1 MSRTQWWLLAFLAFS
16 SLIFRTV
23 GSPLQVMSAPN
34 LFRVGTAEN
43 VFVECQDCSGAD
55 QIVRISVMTHLNTML
70 ASTTVTLTSA
80 SNFQGFGQITIPAEN
95 FKKDPDVKQYV
106 NLQAQFPDRM
116 LEKVVLVS
124 FQSGYIFIQTDKTI
138 YTPNSR
144 VLFRLFAVTPSMMA
158 LPNDHLAGINP
169 CTEVEIMNSEGKIF
183 PHDKISLNM
192 GTYSGAYTLDQNA
205 SPGLWKV
212 VTKFCSNPQMSFSAD
227 FQVKEYVL
235 PTFKVKLTPTNSFL
249 YMDSPQLTINIK
261 ATYLFGREVEGTAYV
276 VFGVVYQGQKRDIP
290 SSIQRV
296 QVKNGNGMAQLT
308 RQHIAETFPNINS
321 LLGSSTYAVVSVL
334 TEDGDEM
341 VTAELSGMLITNSPY
356 KIRFRKTPEY
366 FKPGVT
372 FEFEVEVVN
381 PDETP
386 AQGVEVVVNP
396 GAIQS
401 QTAVNGRAGIS
412 INVGSTA
419 SRLTISARTNSPGIP
434 QGRQAVATMQALRH
448 ATRSNNNIHISVNEK
463 EAQLGA
469 HMKIHF
475 IFTGDS
481 NSVNHLTYLILSR
494 GQLVKYG
501 SYTKSQEVLIST
513 IILVTKEMMPSF
525 RIIAYYHT
533 NDNEVISDSVWV
545 DVEDSCMGSLN
556 LELLT
561 PASLIKPRGTFTVK
575 ITGDPGASVGLL
587 AVDKGTEVLGNKN
600 LLTQK
605 KIWDIVEKLDTG
617 CTPGGGQNSMGVF
630 YDAGLLFVS
639 SAGSET
645 PHRKDSRC
653 PSSTRRKRE
662 STTQDGTISSS
673 EFDMDE
679 VVSRTAFPESWLWSM
694 IQFPP
699 CPSFLPN
706 CESTSLE
713 KHFNLKDSITS
724 WQLIGISLSRT
735 SGICVSR
742 PLEVIVRKEFFIDL
756 KLPYAAVQ
764 GEQLNIKAVVH
775 NLRSEPAIVHVNFA
789 EDMNFCSFAFRRGAY
804 SQEVKVGP
812 YATQSVNFV
821 IIPMKVGQ
829 FEVEVKATVRDS
841 SLNDGIRKTLLVKP
855 AGVLTK
861 LTQVI
866 TLDPSKQGGVQEETV
881 KSEIPLTDVV
891 PNSPMSTVFYL
902 HGEEQMKLTDIVSGE
917 SMGNQWATLQPTGP
931 GDNNMIIV
939 TMPVIATV
947 YLDKTNQW
955 ETVGFHKRKAAIQHI
970 KTGYENMLSFRKN
983 DGSFGS
989 FSAFPSSTWLTAYFA
1004 KVFSMASPLLPISTD
1019 SVCEAIKFLILTTQ
1033 QPDGMFKE
1041 VGRLVH
1047 LEMTGLV
1054 SGSDSDASMTAFCL
1068 IAMQESR
1075 KMCLETV
1082 YSLPS
1087 SINKAVTYLEKRL
1100 PSLTNPCAVAITS
1113 YALANENKLNQAT
1126 LFAFSSADLT
1136 HWPSPQGHPFTL
1148 EATAYALLALVKAK
1162 AFEKAIP
1169 IVKWIKQQQHIN
1181 GGYGSTQATMM
1192 VYQALA
1198 EYWVSASEDA
1208 FLLNVDISLPGRL
1221 APYKFYFTKDNA
1233 HLTQTS
1239 QHHAINQVASVRA
1252 TGTGTATLTM
1262 ISTYYALPNEVEIS
1276 CTRFDLSVQIIPV
1289 NINEEMKTYK
1299 LKIDLLYKDTQ
1310 HDSTMSVLD
1319 INLPPGFTAN
1329 SNDLDLLSRQKDCSI
1344 SKYQRDTVL
1353 SGSVIIYL
1361 DKVSHTQ
1368 SEELTFRIHQTLKV
1382 GALQPA
1388 AVSVYEY
1395 YDQTHCVK
1403 FYHPERRDGEL
1414 LMLCAKFDCRCA
1426 EESCGVQKKGKVD
1439 NEQRMAKSC
1448 ERTINFAYKVKLESS
1463 IGDISTNQ
1471 NIMRVLDVIKE
1482 GSVDVYLQG
1491 KTRVFLSPP
1500 HCRESLDLRPG
1511 SDYLIMG
1518 ASRDIQRGNTRDTY
1532 QYVLGE
1538 TTWIE
1543 YWPTEEE
1550 CQIDKYRFAC
1560 LGLADMLEQ
1569 HMLFGCV
1576 N

>member
-1 MSRTQWWLLAFLAFS
+1 RGYRMLL
-16 SLIFRTV
+16 T
-23 GSPLQVMSAPN
+23 PQVMSAPN

-144 VLFRLFAVTPSMMA
+144 GESSPMLELRNTLISMSVS
-158 LPNDHLAGINP
+158 N
-169 CTEVEIMNSEGKIF
+169 KYIF
-183 PHDKISLNM
+183 YNLKQVSLHIFQ
-192 GTYSGAYTLDQNA
+192 TVCVC

-448 ATRSNNNIHISVNEK
+448 ATRSNNNIHIC
-463 EAQLGA
+463 
-469 HMKIHF
+469 
-475 IFTGDS
+475 
-481 NSVNHLTYLILSR
+481 
-494 GQLVKYG
+494 QLVKYG

-662 STTQDGTISSS
+662 STTQDGTISSI
-673 EFDMDE
+673 
-679 VVSRTAFPESWLWSM
+679 VSRTAFPESWLWSM

-902 HGEEQMKLTDIVSGE
+902 HDIVSGE

-1239 QHHAINQVASVRA
+1239 QVRA
-1252 TGTGTATLTM
+1252 NMNTHTHTMSKHSM

-1276 CTRFDLSVQIIPV
+1276 CTRFDLSVQIIPGNFFILCLYV
-1289 NINEEMKTYK
+1289 
-1299 LKIDLLYKDTQ
+1299 YKDTQ

-1329 SNDLDLLSRQKDCSI
+1329 SNDLDLVSS
-1344 SKYQRDTVL
+1344 
-1353 SGSVIIYL
+1353 SVIIYL

>member
-1 MSRTQWWLLAFLAFS
+1 RGYRMLLTPWGDSLAVIVTLFDVTPMKD
-16 SLIFRTV
+16 L
-23 GSPLQVMSAPN
+23 VMSAPN

-169 CTEVEIMNSEGKIF
+169 CTEAANSDNLKQVSLHIF
-183 PHDKISLNM
+183 Q
-192 GTYSGAYTLDQNA
+192 TVCVC

-412 INVGSTA
+412 INSWKWRERSPVTPE
-419 SRLTISARTNSPGIP
+419 TNSPGIP

-891 PNSPMSTVFYL
+891 PNSPMST
-902 HGEEQMKLTDIVSGE
+902 QMKLTDIVSGE

-1239 QHHAINQVASVRA
+1239 QVRA
-1252 TGTGTATLTM
+1252 NMNTHTHTMSKHSM

-1276 CTRFDLSVQIIPV
+1276 CTRFDLSVQIIPGNFFILCLYV
-1289 NINEEMKTYK
+1289 
-1299 LKIDLLYKDTQ
+1299 YKDTQ

-1329 SNDLDLLSRQKDCSI
+1329 SNDLDLVSS
-1344 SKYQRDTVL
+1344 
-1353 SGSVIIYL
+1353 SVIIYL